1 LVYDIL
7 IESNEA
13 YMIKSFQN
21 LFPKIH
27 ESAYVTDDAIIIGD
41 VEIGAES
48 SVWFGSIL
56 RGDVNHIR
64 IGARTNVQD
73 GTIIHVSSKTHPTV
87 LEDEVTLGHRVT
99 LHGCYIETGC
109 LIGIGAI
116 ILDGVRV
123 GRNSL
128 VAAGSLLTPNTQIPP
143 RSLVLGSPARVKRE
157 LSDDE
162 VKDLERFWR
171 NYVSLSRIYRSQ
183 P

>member
-1 LVYDIL
+1 
-7 IESNEA
+7 
-13 YMIKSFQN
+13 MIKSFQN
-21 LFPKIH
+21 LSPKIH
-27 ESAYVTDDAIIIGD
+27 ESAYVTDDAIVIGD

-56 RGDVNHIR
+56 RGDVNYIR
-64 IGARTNVQD
+64 IGERVNVQD

-109 LIGIGAI
+109 LIGIGSI

-143 RSLVLGSPARVKRE
+143 RVLVLGSPARVKRE

-171 NYVSLSRIYRSQ
+171 NYVFLSRIYRNQ
-183 P
+183 L

>member
-1 LVYDIL
+1 
-7 IESNEA
+7 
-13 YMIKSFQN
+13 MIKPFQN
-21 LFPKIH
+21 LSPKIH
-27 ESAYVTDDAIIIGD
+27 ETAYVAEDAIVIGD

-64 IGARTNVQD
+64 IGERSNIQD

-99 LHGCYIETGC
+99 LHGCHIETGC
-109 LIGIGAI
+109 LIGIGSI
-116 ILDGVRV
+116 ILDGARV

-143 RSLVLGSPARVKRE
+143 RVLVMGSPARIKRE

-162 VKDLERFWR
+162 VRDLERFWR
-171 NYVSLSRIYRSQ
+171 NYVSLNRVYRNQ